1 MIKTKLLQDFK
12 NEIESA
18 MAMVDRANNTPLHQ
32 LYEISSTIQYYY
44 DHLEEEFDN
53 LQKAGI
59 DTTSVEDQY
68 YEVRTN
74 LSIILNSCS
83 TTC

>member
-1 MIKTKLLQDFK
+1 MIKTKLLQDFE
-12 NEIESA
+12 NEIKSA
-18 MAMVDRANNTPLHQ
+18 MEMVDRTNNTPLHQ
-32 LYEISSTIQYYY
+32 LFEISSTIQYFY

-59 DTTSVEDQY
+59 DTTSVEDIY
-68 YEVRTN
+68 FETRTN
-74 LSIILNSCS
+74 LGIILNSCS